1 MSPIS
6 GYIASENSPE
16 RRGKRKK
23 KERDCDYYY
32 VFFVIPSH

>member
-23 KERDCDYYY
+23 KKERKRL
-32 VFFVIPSH
+32 